1 VARKVANKLRAVRD
15 KVKKAAADKGSRVA
29 NKVAAKKAAANKVGK
44 RADSRTAN

>member
-29 NKVAAKKAAANKVGK
+29 NKVAANKVGK
-44 RADSRTAN
+44 RADSGTAN